1 MEAIKMQAAAK
12 KGTPDKPIHNFRA
25 SKSVDRLISWY
36 WGTSCDGFWS
46 SKFVKGPVGRWV
58 KVHILSNGCKLAGIS
73 PYRRK
78 LKELYLERCAIEQ
91 VTYLLSKQA
100 IVRRN
105 IGLKINMLLN
115 LLQGSVPS
123 TKHQITWTIT
133 QYWIWQSCNIKLI
146 LKIFRRISGISCI
159 FDLSNGNI
167 AWLAVDFSFFFFVF
181 KWAVGSC
188 KNFAYTLLILI

>member
-12 KGTPDKPIHNFRA
+12 KVLPTNP
-25 SKSVDRLISWY
+25 STISEPRNPSIGWFHAIG
-36 WGTSCDGFWS
+36 GTSCDGFWS

-100 IVRRN
+100 IVGRK
-105 IGLKINMLLN
+105 ICLKINMLLN

-167 AWLAVDFSFFFFVF
+167 AWLAVDFSFFFLFLSGRLGVV
-181 KWAVGSC
+181 K
-188 KNFAYTLLILI
+188 TLLTRCWY